1 MGIMT
6 KLKETMTA
14 NLNALFDRAEDPEE
28 IIDRYFG
35 ELEQDFAGVKAETAS
50 IMAEEKNA
58 KRKLDECDEEIARM
72 TEYAGKAVAAGN
84 DGEARRF
91 LIRKAELTEKRVV
104 LSRNYD
110 LVHDNS
116 VKMRRMHDKLAE
128 EIASLKSRRDILK
141 AKVKAAETQE
151 KINRM
156 GSGAEDADSIA
167 ALEKM
172 EEQVNKLLEEANAM
186 TELNASAKNNSVEE
200 LVRKYNAQENGA
212 AVDDELAALKAE
224 MGL

>member
-6 KLKETMTA
+6 RLKETMTA

-28 IIDRYFG
+28 VIDRYFRD
-35 ELEQDFAGVKAETAS
+35 LEQDFAGVKAETAS

-72 TEYAGKAVAAGN
+72 TEYAGKAVAAGD
-84 DGEARRF
+84 DGEARQF
-91 LIRKAELTEKRVV
+91 LTRKAELTEKRTV
-104 LSRNYD
+104 LARKYD
-110 LVHDNS
+110 LAHDNS
-116 VKMRRMHDKLAE
+116 VEMRRMHDKLAE
-128 EIASLKSRRDILK
+128 DIASLKSRRDMLK

-151 KINRM
+151 KVNRM
-156 GSGAEDADSIA
+156 ASGAEDAGGIA
-167 ALEKM
+167 ALDKM

-186 TELNASAKNNSVEE
+186 AELNASAKNNSVEE
-200 LVRKYNAQENGA
+200 LVRKYNEQEDGA